1 MSSGSPPEAF
11 ISDTLFERGFG
22 YVVVTRFRSNDRV
35 ESGVFLL
42 DIFCLGVKDA
52 MFQQLG
58 IADYRRA
65 LLGRLFKDGERDA
78 VAPCCARK
86 LVEGAVRYAT
96 ALGFQP
102 HPDYKAACR
111 VFGGIAVEACDRE
124 FAFGHKGKPF
134 YIQGPYDS
142 AQKCKQ
148 ILTILKNRCGQG
160 NFYYLIASNDLS
172 DVPEEYLSGARV
184 IEVPDQD
191 RRR

>member
-1 MSSGSPPEAF
+1 VADLHRCRWQIE
-11 ISDTLFERGFG
+11 
-22 YVVVTRFRSNDRV
+22 
-35 ESGVFLL
+35 VFFKQIKQSL
-42 DIFCLGVKDA
+42 
-52 MFQQLG
+52 QLG
-58 IADYRRA
+58 
-65 LLGRLFKDGERDA
+65 
-78 VAPCCARK
+78 ARY
-86 LVEGAVRYAT
+86 LT
-96 ALGFQP
+96 CPSFSLLGFQP